1 MDQKKGKY
9 LTLFLQTFELSA
21 FTFGGGYVIVP
32 LMRKAFVGKLGW
44 LEDSEMLDLT
54 AIAQSAPGPI
64 AVNAAILV
72 GFRTGG
78 IPGALLSLLGAV
90 LPPLIIIA
98 VISSFYQ
105 AFRSN
110 RYVSAVMAAM
120 SAGVAAV
127 VADAVISMVWD
138 ILRKKKLL
146 PLIMMIAAFIM
157 TEFLGVNIIVVI
169 IAAGAAG
176 YISYRWER
184 RPRHDLS

>member
-1 MDQKKGKY
+1 MDQKKRKY
-9 LTLFLQTFELSA
+9 ITLFLQTFELSA

-32 LMRKAFVGKLGW
+32 LMRKAFVEKLGW

-64 AVNAAILV
+64 AVNAALLV
-72 GFRTGG
+72 GFRTEG

-90 LPPLIIIA
+90 LPPLVIIA

-110 RYVSAVMAAM
+110 RYVSAAMAAM

-127 VADAVISMVWD
+127 VADAVITMVWD

-169 IAAGAAG
+169 FAAGAAG

-184 RPRHDLS
+184 RTRHDLP